1 MPPPQSITARYDV
14 VTEQVR
20 AGSYAWSLLA
30 VRDTNLLVDAISPAQ
45 FEADEQLPYWA
56 DVWASSVA
64 MARALRERPGLCGS
78 AVLELGCGLGL
89 AGIAAAQAGAAVT
102 MTDYEPDAVEFSR
115 YNAAVNLTPE
125 ERARVSFRMLD
136 WHDTEAAGTFDLVIG
151 ADIVYDR
158 QNFAALVSCA
168 RRNLRPGGSF
178 LVADPGRSIGRDFM
192 RLAAGEGFRLSERSV
207 AVTHRGRDLKVTLA
221 DLVRGEAA

>member
-1 MPPPQSITARYDV
+1 MSPPKSITARYDV
-14 VTEQVR
+14 VTEQIR

-45 FEADEQLPYWA
+45 FEADGRLPYWA

-64 MARALRERPGLCGS
+64 MACALREWPGLGGS

-102 MTDYEPDAVEFSR
+102 MTDYEPDAMAFAR
-115 YNAAVNLTPE
+115 YNAAANLAPD
-125 ERARVSFRMLD
+125 ERARVRFRMLD
-136 WHDTEAAGTFDLVIG
+136 WRGTEAAGTFDIVIG
-151 ADIVYDR
+151 ADVVYDR
-158 QNFAALVSCA
+158 QNFDVLVSCA

-178 LVADPGRSIGRDFM
+178 LVADPGRSIGRDFL
-192 RLAAGEGFRLSERSV
+192 RLAAGAGFRMSERTV
-207 AVTHRGRDLKVTLA
+207 AVTHRGRDISVTIA
-221 DLVRGEAA
+221 DLVRGEDA